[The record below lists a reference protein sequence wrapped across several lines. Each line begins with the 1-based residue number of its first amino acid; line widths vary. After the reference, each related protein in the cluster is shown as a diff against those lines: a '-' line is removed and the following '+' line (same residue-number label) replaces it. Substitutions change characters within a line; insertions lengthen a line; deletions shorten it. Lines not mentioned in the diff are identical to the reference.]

1 MGSLSSRSLYF
12 TEGEEMNA
20 HMEKIKLR
28 SHAQEMMKAFV
39 YGNTVGGHEFVGLQR
54 VTSRQTGAQ

>member
-1 MGSLSSRSLYF
+1 MP
-12 TEGEEMNA
+12 TW
-20 HMEKIKLR
+20 KIKLG

-54 VTSRQTGAQ
+54 VSHIKAN